1 MFNNDIELMTDLKKY
16 IKERAEKL
24 AKESDVHY
32 DLAQKTIEQ
41 AISDSLSTK
50 DSELNDKFI
59 SDYIDWKKF
68 QRKEVS

>member
-24 AKESDVHY
+24 AKESDVPY
-32 DLAQKTIEQ
+32 ELAQETIED
-41 AISDSLSTK
+41 AISDSLITK

-59 SDYIDWKKF
+59 ADYIDWKKF